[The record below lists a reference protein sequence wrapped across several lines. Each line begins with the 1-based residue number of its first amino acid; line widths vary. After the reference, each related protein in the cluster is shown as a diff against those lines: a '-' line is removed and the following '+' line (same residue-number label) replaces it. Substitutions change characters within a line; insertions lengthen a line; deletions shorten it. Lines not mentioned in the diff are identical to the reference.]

1 MEKESDFNF
10 LKKNFEQYPELR
22 DAIFNPLNIIG
33 GSFGKI
39 EEMNKSIN
47 GLLLIC
53 DNPDIE
59 FSKVPIEINFID
71 TWQIQNSEEIPEY
84 ILYKYINF
92 YENNSEMVNEI
103 IEDTIQNLKKLY
115 NPLKSLHNDIK
126 NYSNNFKTSLDQ
138 IRKPLENSK
147 KGLDDIN
154 YEKYSKDKQNQ
165 FLEDKSEVIKEID
178 NFIKEA
184 NDFYKDYKD
193 LSITIFENINN
204 LVERFNNLA
213 LPTKELTTFMRS
225 LMEGFEKSSRILYD
239 FDNNTKINE
248 IIKEIE
254 ESINK
259 FFNKSKNIENLL
271 SLIRSVKIERI
282 NEMIEIS
289 NRMKDKINK
298 LEASSKAISKKI
310 KKIRDKYDEPKVSL
324 SEISI
329 PPAEVIN
336 FQKPSSQIE
345 EQGKE
350 IAKTSDKGV
359 KDITGNIDKIKL
371 FRLDLLFIMDIT
383 ASMDY
388 YLDHF
393 KKIILFI
400 IDGIKKYINRIDIY
414 LGFIGY
420 KDFNDLYLGEEYINL
435 DFTTD
440 YEYIRKRN

>member
-71 TWQIQNSEEIPEY
+71 TWQMQNSEEIHEY

-254 ESINK
+254 E
-259 FFNKSKNIENLL
+259 
-271 SLIRSVKIERI
+271 
-282 NEMIEIS
+282 
-289 NRMKDKINK
+289 
-298 LEASSKAISKKI
+298 
-310 KKIRDKYDEPKVSL
+310 
-324 SEISI
+324 
-329 PPAEVIN
+329 
-336 FQKPSSQIE
+336 
-345 EQGKE
+345 
-350 IAKTSDKGV
+350 
-359 KDITGNIDKIKL
+359 
-371 FRLDLLFIMDIT
+371 
-383 ASMDY
+383 
-388 YLDHF
+388 
-393 KKIILFI
+393 
-400 IDGIKKYINRIDIY
+400 
-414 LGFIGY
+414 
-420 KDFNDLYLGEEYINL
+420 
-435 DFTTD
+435 
-440 YEYIRKRN
+440 